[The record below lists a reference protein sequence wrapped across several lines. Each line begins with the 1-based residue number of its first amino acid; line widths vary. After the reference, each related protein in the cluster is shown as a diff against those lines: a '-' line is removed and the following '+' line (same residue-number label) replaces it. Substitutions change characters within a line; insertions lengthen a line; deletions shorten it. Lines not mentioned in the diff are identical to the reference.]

1 MYNDDIQKGENL
13 MKSIL
18 QELYEDGL
26 RPSEEPKRYLEK
38 SAELKKE
45 HFALYEALIESLSEK
60 QRSQFCALW
69 DQLFEGLGYTGC
81 ESFICGFQLGAR
93 IMLEVMD
100 AMPTKVSA

>member
-1 MYNDDIQKGENL
+1 

-38 SAELKKE
+38 SAELRKE
-45 HFALYEALIESLSEK
+45 HFALYEALTESLNET
-60 QRSQFCALW
+60 QRKQFCLLW

-81 ESFICGFQLGAR
+81 ESFIYGFQLGAR
-93 IMLEVMD
+93 MMLEVMG
-100 AMPTKVSA
+100 AMPAGTCA

>member
-1 MYNDDIQKGENL
+1 

-38 SAELKKE
+38 GAELRKA
-45 HFALYEALIESLSEK
+45 HFALYETFTESLSEK
-60 QRSQFCALW
+60 QLKQFCTLW

-81 ESFICGFQLGAR
+81 ESFIYGFQLGAR
-93 IMLEVMD
+93 IMLE
-100 AMPTKVSA
+100 AMGSMPQEASV